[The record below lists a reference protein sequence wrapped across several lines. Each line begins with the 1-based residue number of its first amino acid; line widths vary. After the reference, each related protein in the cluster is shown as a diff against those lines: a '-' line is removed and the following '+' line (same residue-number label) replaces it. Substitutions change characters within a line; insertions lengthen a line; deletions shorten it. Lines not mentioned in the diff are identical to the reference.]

1 MARILVTGGSGFIGA
16 GIVKHL
22 AARGDEVIAFDM
34 ARTLRLEAVLAE
46 HRNSEFIEGEITE
59 WPQVMIKIRLP
70 APRRHRAGAPI
81 PPCFRAGRRKRS

>member
-34 ARTLRLEAVLAE
+34 ARTLRPRSGA
-46 HRNSEFIEGEITE
+46 R
-59 WPQVMIKIRLP
+59 R
-70 APRRHRAGAPI
+70 APEL
-81 PPCFRAGRRKRS
+81 